1 MYDSIVAGRVGRP
14 QSKGG
19 RDMAIDP
26 ITGMMDGVGRV
37 GDAGRAAGRPEAAN
51 GDEFKQFLLD
61 NLNKVNTMQQDA
73 GKAVTDMV
81 MGKEQDITKV
91 MTAMEKASVAFDT
104 LMAVRNKLVESYQ
117 EIMRMRV

>member
-1 MYDSIVAGRVGRP
+1 MP
-14 QSKGG
+14 
-19 RDMAIDP
+19 IDP
-26 ITGMMDGVGRV
+26 ITGKLEGINRS
-37 GDAGRAAGRPEAAN
+37 GDAKPPQHTEPATG
-51 GDEFKQFLLD
+51 GDFNKFLLD

-73 GKAVTDMV
+73 GKMITDMA

-117 EIMRMRV
+117 EILRMRI

>member
-1 MYDSIVAGRVGRP
+1 MP
-14 QSKGG
+14 
-19 RDMAIDP
+19 IDP
-26 ITGMMDGVGRV
+26 ITGRLEGI
-37 GDAGRAAGRPEAAN
+37 GRAAEGRAPQHTDQAD
-51 GDEFKQFLLD
+51 GDDFKKYLLD

-73 GKAVTDMV
+73 GKMVTDMV
-81 MGKEQDITKV
+81 MGREQDITKV

>member
-1 MYDSIVAGRVGRP
+1 MP
-14 QSKGG
+14 
-19 RDMAIDP
+19 IDP
-26 ITGMMDGVGRV
+26 LTGRLEGINRG
-37 GDAGRAAGRPEAAN
+37 GDNRPPAHAEPAT
-51 GDEFKQFLLD
+51 GTEFKKFLLD

-73 GKAVTDMV
+73 GQMVTDMV

-117 EIMRMRV
+117 EILRMRV

>member
-1 MYDSIVAGRVGRP
+1 
-14 QSKGG
+14 
-19 RDMAIDP
+19 MAIDP
-26 ITGMMDGVGRV
+26 TTGRLDGIGRV
-37 GDAGRAAGRPEAAN
+37 GEPARGPQRADPAT
-51 GDEFKQFLLD
+51 GDDFKQFLLE

-117 EIMRMRV
+117 EILRMRV

>member
-1 MYDSIVAGRVGRP
+1 MP
-14 QSKGG
+14 
-19 RDMAIDP
+19 IDP
-26 ITGMMDGVGRV
+26 MTGRREGI
-37 GDAGRAAGRPEAAN
+37 GRAAEGRDPQHTDQAD
-51 GDEFKQFLLD
+51 GDDFKKYLLD

-73 GKAVTDMV
+73 GKMVTDMV
-81 MGKEQDITKV
+81 MGREQDITKV

>member
-1 MYDSIVAGRVGRP
+1 MS
-14 QSKGG
+14 
-19 RDMAIDP
+19 IDP
-26 ITGMMDGVGRV
+26 ITGRLEGIGR
-37 GDAGRAAGRPEAAN
+37 GELKGPQHTDPSTGA
-51 GDEFKQFLLD
+51 EFKQYLLD

-73 GKAVTDMV
+73 GKMVTDMV
-81 MGKEQDITKV
+81 MGREQDITKV

>member
-1 MYDSIVAGRVGRP
+1 MP
-14 QSKGG
+14 
-19 RDMAIDP
+19 IDP
-26 ITGMMDGVGRV
+26 ITGRLEGVGR
-37 GDAGRAAGRPEAAN
+37 AAESRAPQHADQAN
-51 GDEFKQFLLD
+51 GEDFKKYLLD

-73 GKAVTDMV
+73 GKMVTDMV